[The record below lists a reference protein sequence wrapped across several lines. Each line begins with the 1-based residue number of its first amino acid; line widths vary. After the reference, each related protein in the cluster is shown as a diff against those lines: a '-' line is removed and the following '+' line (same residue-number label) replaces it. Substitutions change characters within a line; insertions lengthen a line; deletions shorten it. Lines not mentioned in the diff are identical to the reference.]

1 MKKITENLNLSLKRL
16 KQSPDAHLIRKA
28 NDMESIIKLQGGD
41 PDFNTPQNIV
51 NKLIESV
58 NLGETHYPPTHGI
71 LDLRESISKYYQKK
85 GVTYNASDI
94 IITPGSGV
102 ALFATLSASLNSGD
116 EVILFEPYYMGY
128 EPILDYLQ
136 VKKVKIPLT
145 FDNFRLKI
153 DLLKERITDKTKMII
168 LCNPNN
174 PSGTL
179 YNHSELEAIRNI
191 SIENDLI
198 ILSDE
203 VYIEFVWD
211 GKKFK
216 SIASYPEMSERTIIC
231 NSFSKTFAMTGWR
244 LGYIMAPSWIADYLK
259 KMPIGY
265 RTCTFNQRAGVEALN
280 NSWGEVSL
288 MKKEYD
294 KRRKYFV
301 NRLNEVEGVECKMPE
316 GAFYTFPKIEYEGS
330 NLKFCEELLKEK
342 ILVRPGMLFGDN
354 FKDHIRVPLIKPVDV
369 LENVVVG
376 IEKVLTKLK

>member
-1 MKKITENLNLSLKRL
+1 MKNKSENLNISLKKL
-16 KQSPDAHLIRKA
+16 KQSPDHYLIRKA
-28 NDMESIIKLQGGD
+28 NEMESVIRLQGGD

-71 LDLRESISKYYQKK
+71 LDLRESISNYYQKK
-85 GVTYNASDI
+85 GVTYEASDI

-102 ALFATLSASLNSGD
+102 ALFAALSASLNQGD
-116 EVILFEPYYMGY
+116 EVILFEPYYMAY
-128 EPILDYLQ
+128 EPLLDYFQ

-145 FDNFRLKI
+145 FEYFRLKI
-153 DLLKERITDKTKMII
+153 DLLKESITDKTKMII

-191 SIENDLI
+191 SIENDLL

-244 LGYIMAPSWIADYLK
+244 LGYIMAPPWIANNLK
-259 KMPIGY
+259 RLPIGY
-265 RTCTFNQRAGVEALN
+265 RTCKFTQHAGVEALN
-280 NSWGEVSL
+280 NSWDEVNL

-294 KRRKYFV
+294 KRRKFFV
-301 NRLNEVEGVECKMPE
+301 TRLNEVEGVECKMPE
-316 GAFYTFPKIEYEGS
+316 AAFYTFPRIEYKDT
-330 NLKFCEELLKEK
+330 NLKFCEEILKEK

-354 FKDHIRVPLIKPVDV
+354 FKEHIRVPLIKPVDV
-369 LENVVVG
+369 LEKVVG
-376 IEKVLTKLK
+376 GIERVLKNSQ